1 MLSKILVS
9 ILLSG
14 LIFGSVA
21 LDVSAQTLSPN
32 AVKMKAKAQERAR
45 SQSRAKVK
53 LNSGTTY
60 VGIVSDAGDTSFAIT
75 DKDGSKHTVQYSEV
89 RSIGG
94 LGWGAGAKLGL
105 GIAIGAGA
113 VLAVLA
119 AIVAS
124 DN

>member
-1 MLSKILVS
+1 MLNKVLVS
-9 ILLSG
+9 VVFSSILFSWCPLA
-14 LIFGSVA
+14 VP
-21 LDVSAQTLSPN
+21 AQTLSPN
-32 AVKMKAKAQERAR
+32 AAKVKAKAQERAR
-45 SQSRAKVK
+45 TQSRTKVK
-53 LNSGTTY
+53 LFSGTTY
-60 VGIVSDAGDTSFAIT
+60 VGIVSDTGDTSFAIT
-75 DKDGSKHTVQYSEV
+75 DKDGSKHTVQYSDV